1 MSAIELRIRT
11 WPDNL
16 LKKKCRPVEVV
27 DGSIRRLLDEMLF
40 LMRENKG
47 VGLAANQAGLNLRL
61 IVIEDRGK
69 VIKLVNPKII
79 KKEGRI
85 NFLEGCLSFPGIE
98 LKVKRAK
105 KVWVSSL
112 NENGETMDYE
122 AEGLLAVIFQHEID
136 HINGVSFIEK
146 VSLLEKMKIRPL
158 LKKIKSGNGG

>member
-16 LKKKCRPVEVV
+16 LKKKCREVEVV
-27 DGSIRRLLDEMLF
+27 DGSIRRLLDEMHF
-40 LMRENKG
+40 LVQENKG
-47 VGLAANQAGLNLRL
+47 VGLAANQAGLDLKL
-61 IVIEDRGK
+61 IVIEDRDE

-79 KKEGRI
+79 KKEGRMT
-85 NFLEGCLSFPGIE
+85 FLEGCLSFPGIE

-112 NENGETMDYE
+112 NEKGEAVNYE

-136 HINGVSFIEK
+136 HINGISFIDKVSF
-146 VSLLEKMKIRPL
+146 LEKIKIRPL
-158 LKKIKSGNGG
+158 LKKIK